1 MKSEQEEIEAEERG
15 DSGRRE
21 DERKGAWE
29 QRGCDVTSGPASQRG
44 MGGGGRT
51 RAALSHRQEEGEKK
65 TCDSGHICRISQS
78 SGTNKQT

>member
-1 MKSEQEEIEAEERG
+1 MKGKEPGSREA
-15 DSGRRE
+15 
-21 DERKGAWE
+21 
-29 QRGCDVTSGPASQRG
+29 VTSPQARRHSGG
-44 MGGGGRT
+44 WGGGRT